1 MANYIKDNKKYS
13 VDIIGE
19 NNDKSY
25 KNQEPKSI
33 LNIFS
38 LCRKGYSGPEI
49 RKTNQD
55 NFFIYH
61 NFNNNSNYVY
71 MGVCDGHGIFGQD
84 ISTYLVN
91 NLPQNMSNNIGKNRI
106 KNISTENIQILSK
119 IFIDTFIQTNN
130 ELNEDER
137 IDSTYSG
144 STCVSLLFTPTKVFC
159 INVGDSRCIIGK
171 YNGDRWTSKN
181 LSRDHKPSDIDEM
194 KRIIENGGKVEA
206 LRNINGNFIGPQ
218 RVWTLNGP
226 GPGLAMSRSFGDEI
240 AHQVGVCVE
249 PEIIEYYFLKE
260 DKFIILASDGIWE
273 FISSEDSVNMIK
285 DFYIQNDINGA
296 INYIYNEASR
306 RWIMEEEVIDDIT
319 VIIVFLK

>member
-1 MANYIKDNKKYS
+1 M
-13 VDIIGE
+13 
-19 NNDKSY
+19 
-25 KNQEPKSI
+25 
-33 LNIFS
+33 L
-38 LCRKGYSGPEI
+38 
-49 RKTNQD
+49 
-55 NFFIYH
+55 
-61 NFNNNSNYVY
+61 
-71 MGVCDGHGIFGQD
+71 
-84 ISTYLVN
+84 
-91 NLPQNMSNNIGKNRI
+91 

-226 GPGLAMSRSFGDEI
+226 GPGLAMSRSFGDKK
-240 AHQVGVCVE
+240 A
-249 PEIIEYYFLKE
+249 
-260 DKFIILASDGIWE
+260 
-273 FISSEDSVNMIK
+273 
-285 DFYIQNDINGA
+285 
-296 INYIYNEASR
+296 
-306 RWIMEEEVIDDIT
+306 
-319 VIIVFLK
+319 